1 MPETSLPVI
10 GWAGTKDEM
19 RSRSTRRAAS
29 TTSRLVLPTSM
40 KSTPGSIR
48 WRMALKVVSVAATG
62 TAMSTMS
69 EPETASSADS
79 AMTSMTP
86 SFFARSVVLGDLL

>member
-1 MPETSLPVI
+1 
-10 GWAGTKDEM
+10 M

-40 KSTPGSIR
+40 NSTPGSTR
-48 WRMALKVVSVAATG
+48 SRMALKVVSVAATG

-69 EPETASSADS
+69 EPATARSADS
-79 AMTSMTP
+79 AATSMTP
-86 SFFARSVVLGDLL
+86 SFLALSVVDGDLL

>member
-1 MPETSLPVI
+1 MPETSLPVM
-10 GWAGTKDEM
+10 GCAGTKDAM
-19 RSRSTRRAAS
+19 RSRSTRLAAS

-40 KSTPGSIR
+40 KSTPGSTR

-69 EPETASSADS
+69 EPDTASSADS
-79 AMTSMTP
+79 AATSMTP
-86 SFFARSVVLGDLL
+86 IFRARSVVEGDLL